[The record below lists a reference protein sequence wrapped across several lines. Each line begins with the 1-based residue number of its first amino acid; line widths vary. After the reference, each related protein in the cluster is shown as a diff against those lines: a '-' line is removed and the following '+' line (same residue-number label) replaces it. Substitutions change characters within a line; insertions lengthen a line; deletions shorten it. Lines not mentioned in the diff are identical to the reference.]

1 MSLDAL
7 DAQIDGL
14 RADAKQIQAAAGRRA
29 AEINNDTTLSD
40 EGKRQAHEQRLAIA
54 QERAKAL
61 RDKEIALVKDHI
73 KSLETKLD
81 AKVGYGTADLI
92 AFRDAQERSERIEGA
107 EQASRTMGLAL
118 RSNDRTLA
126 HALFRRALEAGW
138 TDAVRQFEQEYPESA
153 TAAREIEKLQHF
165 LHEAGLARAVSYMVM

>member
-14 RADAKQIQAAAGRRA
+14 RADAGRIQAATNRRA
-29 AEINNDTTLSD
+29 AEINSDTTLSD
-40 EGKRQAHEQRLAIA
+40 EGKRQAHEQRIA
-54 QERAKAL
+54 SAKQQTLAL
-61 RDKEIALVKDHI
+61 RDKEIALVKEHI
-73 KSLETKLD
+73 RSLETKLD
-81 AKVGYGTADLI
+81 AKVGYGATDLI
-92 AFRDAQERSERIEGA
+92 AFRDAQERSERIESA

-138 TDAVRQFEQEYPESA
+138 TDAARQFEQEYPESA
-153 TAAREIEKLQHF
+153 TAAREIEKLQDF
-165 LHEAGLARAVSYMVM
+165 LREGGFARAAHYMVV